1 MTEQSTNRPVLS
13 NKRDI
18 IILMALLG
26 VFGLW
31 LLWSYVVAPAL
42 DEDTELA
49 YAWVY
54 HENTLLE
61 KVALDG
67 EDRVWNLTVPDDP
80 DIEMEISSHADHSI
94 SVTASDCPDKVC
106 VHTGKIHMKGQSIA
120 CLPNHVIVKIGT
132 EEAPGGLGVDG

>member
-67 EDRVWNLTVPDDP
+67 EVRVWNLTVPDDL

-94 SVTASDCPDKVC
+94 SVTASDCPDRSVC
-106 VHTGKIHMKGQSIA
+106 ILARST
-120 CLPNHVIVKIGT
+120 
-132 EEAPGGLGVDG
+132 